1 MAQQT
6 SAAGLPVGAGIAG
19 PSASYRWVILLITF
33 FGFAVAYMQR
43 LSLGPLAPFMITG
56 LGITKAQ
63 IGLISSSATL
73 GYGLTLIPA
82 GWVTDKLGV
91 RWTLCIGQVIAG
103 AFLIG
108 MLFADTFVVGMVVM
122 FGAGLG
128 LGFISPSCVRAVVT
142 WFPLK
147 ERAMAMGI
155 NNMSVNA
162 GGMITAATLPMI
174 AIAYGWRWGFM
185 ILGVVAIVSGLVPAI
200 FYKDPS
206 FGGEQAQAA
215 AGGGG
220 APAVKKES
228 WLNVFKGRE
237 VWLIVIGG
245 STLYIVE
252 FGVLTFFVLYLKS
265 HLLVPVVAAGFLL
278 GSIDFGGFFGKPIAG
293 LISDRMFKGRRKP
306 AFMTLSAISTV
317 LACVFAFLNPGTPQ
331 WLIAVLCAIFG
342 FAAVGW
348 GGIYF
353 TMVGECAGKD
363 NVGVVSG
370 ACSLGLVLS
379 NVLGVPVFGY
389 LADRTG
395 TWMWSWAYLV
405 ALGVIGFIALAFI
418 REEMRRITT

>member
-1 MAQQT
+1 MAQQR
-6 SAAGLPVGAGIAG
+6 SATGVSVGAHIAEA
-19 PSASYRWVILLITF
+19 SARYRWVILFITF
-33 FGFAVAYMQR
+33 LGFAVAYMQR
-43 LSLGPLAPFMITG
+43 LSLGPLAPFIITG
-56 LGITKAQ
+56 LGITKAK

-82 GWVTDKLGV
+82 GWVTDKIGV

-103 AFLIG
+103 LFLIG
-108 MLFADTFVVGMVVM
+108 MLFADTFVMGMVVM

-128 LGFISPSCVRAVVT
+128 LGFISPSCVRAVVM

-174 AIAYGWRWGFM
+174 AIAYGWRYGFM
-185 ILGVVAIVSGLVPAI
+185 VLGSMAIVSGLVPAI

-206 FGGEQAQAA
+206 SGGAQAL
-215 AGGGG
+215 AGGAA
-220 APAVKKES
+220 APVVKKES
-228 WLNVFKGRE
+228 WINVFKGRE
-237 VWLIVIGG
+237 VWLIIIGG
-245 STLYIVE
+245 SSLYIVE
-252 FGVLTFFVLYLKS
+252 FGVLTFFVLYLKA

-278 GSIDFGGFFGKPIAG
+278 GSIDFGGLFGKPIAG
-293 LISDRMFKGRRKP
+293 LISDRIFNGRRKP
-306 AFMTLSAISTV
+306 AFMTLSAISTI
-317 LACVFAFLNPGTPQ
+317 LACVFAFLTPGTPQ
-331 WLIAVLCAIFG
+331 WLIVIFCSIFG

-370 ACSLGLVLS
+370 ACSLGLVLA

-395 TWMWSWAYLV
+395 TWIWSWGYLV
-405 ALGVIGFIALAFI
+405 VLGVIGFIALAFI
-418 REEMRRITT
+418 REEMRRIST